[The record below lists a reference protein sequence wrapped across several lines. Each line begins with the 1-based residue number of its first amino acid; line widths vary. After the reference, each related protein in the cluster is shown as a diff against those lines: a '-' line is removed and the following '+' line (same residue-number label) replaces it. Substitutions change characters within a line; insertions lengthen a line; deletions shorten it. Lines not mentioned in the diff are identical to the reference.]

1 MAANNIPYVQDAD
14 QWVAYYLDMAEKKV
28 LDPRKG
34 YATSYGSVL
43 YPVEKKNV
51 VYRENEEQTEK
62 TERPVNIT
70 MVTPIQQTVEQAKEE
85 VKDQKEDSDTSTPV
99 DLTIKV
105 PAHRK
110 TVSRKRTGIAAAGVT
125 RLKDQLSKS
134 SLRKIGNHGY
144 NTEI

>member
-34 YATSYGSVL
+34 YTTNYGSVL

-51 VYRENEEQTEK
+51 VYRESEEQTEK

-70 MVTPIQQTVEQAKEE
+70 MVTPIQQTVERVKEE
-85 VKDQKEDSDTSTPV
+85 VKDRKEEDSDTSSLV
-99 DLTIKV
+99 DTVIKV
-105 PAHRK
+105 PSPRK
-110 TVSRKRTGIAAAGVT
+110 TVSRK
-125 RLKDQLSKS
+125 
-134 SLRKIGNHGY
+134 
-144 NTEI
+144 